1 MRINKL
7 ENYVEGD
14 ITSIATRLYEQMYTS
29 GYSLLESD
37 IERIVYDVVRD
48 YIAWGGAL
56 REFEQ
61 SDEEDE
67 DCFLELNSST
77 RVYSDEWSII
87 RPVVIARCDLMQAKR
102 MEGAQNLG
110 VQPVGMGS
118 SEAYQNH
125 REAMLEMKREAFNT
139 HPFSVDSTADLE
151 DKNQTNNTTDLFQS
165 IQINYNGWW
174 K

>member
-1 MRINKL
+1 MFTSRQDSYI
-7 ENYVEGD
+7 EGD
-14 ITSIATRLYEQMYTS
+14 IKSVATRFYEELYTT

-37 IERIVYDVVRD
+37 VERVITDVCRD
-48 YIAWGGAL
+48 YLAWGGAL
-56 REFEQ
+56 RAYDLDDKDDTYTLLLD
-61 SDEEDE
+61 SAT
-67 DCFLELNSST
+67 NI
-77 RVYSDEWSII
+77 YNDEWSII
-87 RPVVIARCDLMQAKR
+87 RPVVMARCDLMQAKR

-110 VQPVGMGS
+110 VQPAGMNS

-151 DKNQTNNTTDLFQS
+151 GKNQTNNTTDLFQS

>member
-1 MRINKL
+1 MFTSRQDSYI
-7 ENYVEGD
+7 EGD
-14 ITSIATRLYEQMYTS
+14 IKSIATRFYEELYTT

-37 IERIVYDVVRD
+37 VERIITDVCRD
-48 YIAWGGAL
+48 YLAWGGAL
-56 REFEQ
+56 RAYDLDDKDDTYTLLLD
-61 SDEEDE
+61 SAI
-67 DCFLELNSST
+67 NI
-77 RVYSDEWSII
+77 YNDEWSII
-87 RPVVIARCDLMQAKR
+87 RPVVVARCDLMQAKR

-151 DKNQTNNTTDLFQS
+151 GKNQTNNTADLFQS

>member
-1 MRINKL
+1 MFTSRQDSYI
-7 ENYVEGD
+7 EGD
-14 ITSIATRLYEQMYTS
+14 IKSIATRSYEELYTT

-37 IERIVYDVVRD
+37 VERIITDVCRD
-48 YIAWGGAL
+48 YLAWGGAL
-56 REFEQ
+56 RAYDLDDKDDTYTLLLD
-61 SDEEDE
+61 SAI
-67 DCFLELNSST
+67 NI
-77 RVYSDEWSII
+77 YNDEWSII
-87 RPVVIARCDLMQAKR
+87 RPVVVARCDLMQAKR

-110 VQPVGMGS
+110 VQPAGMNS

-151 DKNQTNNTTDLFQS
+151 GKNQTNNTTDLFQS

>member
-1 MRINKL
+1 MFTSRQDSYI
-7 ENYVEGD
+7 EGD
-14 ITSIATRLYEQMYTS
+14 IKSIATRFYEELYTT

-37 IERIVYDVVRD
+37 VERIITDVCRD
-48 YIAWGGAL
+48 YLAWGGAL
-56 REFEQ
+56 RAY
-61 SDEEDE
+61 
-67 DCFLELNSST
+67 ELDDKDDTYTLLLDST
-77 RVYSDEWSII
+77 TNIYNDEWSII
-87 RPVVIARCDLMQAKR
+87 RPVVVARCDLMQAKR

-110 VQPVGMGS
+110 VQPAGMNS

-151 DKNQTNNTTDLFQS
+151 GKNQTNNTTDLFQS

>member
-1 MRINKL
+1 MFTSRQDSYI
-7 ENYVEGD
+7 EGD
-14 ITSIATRLYEQMYTS
+14 IKSVATRFYEELYTT

-37 IERIVYDVVRD
+37 VERIITDVCRD
-48 YIAWGGAL
+48 YLAWGGAL
-56 REFEQ
+56 RAY
-61 SDEEDE
+61 
-67 DCFLELNSST
+67 ELDDKDDTYTLLLDST
-77 RVYSDEWSII
+77 TNIYNDEWSII
-87 RPVVIARCDLMQAKR
+87 RPVVVARCDLMQAKR

-110 VQPVGMGS
+110 VQPAGMSS

-139 HPFSVDSTADLE
+139 HPFSVDSVTDLE
-151 DKNQTNNTTDLFQS
+151 GKNQTNNTTDLFQS